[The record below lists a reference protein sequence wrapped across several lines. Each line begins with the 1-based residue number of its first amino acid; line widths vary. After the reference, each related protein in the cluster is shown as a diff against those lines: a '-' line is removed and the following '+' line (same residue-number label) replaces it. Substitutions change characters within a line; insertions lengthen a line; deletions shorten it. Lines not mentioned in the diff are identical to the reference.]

1 MTFHTL
7 AVTGVERLN
16 AVHSNFAGRD
26 TGNLVKVLTLLGVGI
41 AVLFGVLAVVHYVQ
55 QQGRKRRE
63 VLHRAEMDAKLGRA
77 TRAQTRY

>member
-1 MTFHTL
+1 MTFHIL

-16 AVHSNFAGRD
+16 AVHSDFAGRD

-41 AVLFGVLAVVHYVQ
+41 AVLFGVMAIVNYVQ

-63 VLHRAEMDAKLGRA
+63 VLHRAEVDAKLSQTR
-77 TRAQTRY
+77 RAQTRY